1 MEQSKEKP
9 MNHSNSFFTRMCKEA
24 MDELASGEKGWR
36 EADTNTLLLACFG
49 MLTNHL
55 TSRLA
60 KPLWFFTGTVFADGV
75 GYFIVQILG
84 G

>member
-1 MEQSKEKP
+1 
-9 MNHSNSFFTRMCKEA
+9 MNQSNSFFVKMCKDA
-24 MDELASGEKGWR
+24 MNELASGEKGWR

-55 TSRLA
+55 TSRIV
-60 KPLWFFTGTVFADGV
+60 KPLWFFAGTVFAAGV
-75 GYFIVQILG
+75 GYFIMQVLG

>member
-1 MEQSKEKP
+1 
-9 MNHSNSFFTRMCKEA
+9 MNRSNDFFMKMCKEA
-24 MDELASGEKGWR
+24 MNDLASGEKGWR

-55 TSRLA
+55 TGRLV
-60 KPLWFFTGTVFADGV
+60 KPLWFFAGTVFAAV
-75 GYFIVQILG
+75 IGYFIVRILG